1 MTLEL
6 RDKPP
11 RLHDLRVTNAAAN
24 DPTFKGEPV
33 NEDSRQAWRSN
44 FGFRYYR
51 LSEFP
56 SFLLAVVYFGAFI
69 ILLDPNTA
77 DQDRAIARHVLNIVW
92 IILII
97 DFAIRIISIRK
108 RVTFLRQNWMLAV
121 ALIFPPLRILL
132 LAHAI
137 RLMNTRAKGTIGHRV
152 GLYTLFLT
160 TLVVLIGSVLVVSFE
175 ATSPKANITS
185 LGDSLWWAMETISTV
200 GYGDFYPVTV
210 PGRVIAVLL
219 FINGIGLLSVVTAQL
234 ASKVVKSA
242 AAEKTPDAT

>member
-77 DQDRAIARHVLNIVW
+77 NQDRAIARHVLNIVW

-132 LAHAI
+132 LAHPGQGHDRTPGRAVHAVSDDVGRFDRI
-137 RLMNTRAKGTIGHRV
+137 RL
-152 GLYTLFLT
+152 
-160 TLVVLIGSVLVVSFE
+160 
-175 ATSPKANITS
+175 
-185 LGDSLWWAMETISTV
+185 
-200 GYGDFYPVTV
+200 
-210 PGRVIAVLL
+210 GRLL
-219 FINGIGLLSVVTAQL
+219 
-234 ASKVVKSA
+234 
-242 AAEKTPDAT
+242 